1 MAPVESP
8 LNSRYADLVR
18 LLTRYGRSDLVSGAQ
33 LDEFAVAEPSGSVG
47 VEDAADA
54 TGDVPNAEQFASDL
68 ERMGP
73 TFVKL
78 GQLLST
84 RFDLLP
90 AAYTT
95 ALGRLQDSVE
105 PIPFDEIREVVES
118 ELGARIQD
126 RFSDFSTEP
135 LAAASIG
142 QVHAATLR
150 NGREV
155 VVKVQR
161 PGVRETI
168 RDDMEVLARLASLA
182 DRRTS
187 AGRRFGFGQLL
198 GQFRRSLAGEL
209 DYRREAKNL
218 ELFGELTAD
227 YDLLVVPQPT
237 MDYTTSRVLT
247 MERIEGRKVTDV
259 GRLGLLD
266 VEARPIVE
274 QLFAAYLRM
283 ILDRGVLHA
292 DPHPGNLLLTDDGR
306 LALLD
311 LGMTASVPPR
321 IQEEV
326 VKLLLSISEGD
337 GEETAT
343 ILAAM
348 GHPIEGYDAAAF
360 RDDVSHLVSEAV
372 ASGADLQVGTV
383 LVDLSRLSGTH
394 GLRPPAEMS
403 MIGKALLNLDQ
414 ATSHLDPDFAPA
426 EAIRDNVS
434 QIFRSGLKTSPAGLL
449 SAAIEAKNFTAQLP
463 KRANRILDS
472 MADGEFTVRVNAI
485 DEERLHLVLQ
495 RMANRLTLGLIIA
508 ATLIGASF
516 MMRVPSSWTI
526 LGYPGIAI
534 FFFLLAA
541 VGGVVLAV
549 WIIATDRKVART
561 SERRQSPPG
570 MG

>member
-1 MAPVESP
+1 VENP
-8 LNSRYADLVR
+8 LNSRYVDLVR
-18 LLTRYGRSDLVSGAQ
+18 LLGRYGRSDLVSGAQ
-33 LDEFAVAEPSGSVG
+33 LDEFAIADPSGTGGDDRV
-47 VEDAADA
+47 V
-54 TGDVPNAEQFASDL
+54 GDVDTAERFASDL

-73 TFVKL
+73 TFIKL

-95 ALGRLQDSVE
+95 ALARLQDSVE
-105 PIPFDEIREVVES
+105 PISFGAVREVVES
-118 ELGARIQD
+118 ELGAPIKD
-126 RFSDFSTEP
+126 RFSDFSADP
-135 LAAASIG
+135 LASASIG

-168 RDDMEVLARLASLA
+168 RDDMEVLTRLATVA
-182 DRRTS
+182 DNRT
-187 AGRRFGFGQLL
+187 ATGRRFGFRDLL

-218 ELFGELTAD
+218 VLFGELTAD

-237 MDYTTSRVLT
+237 LEYTTSRVLT
-247 MERIEGRKVTDV
+247 MERIEGRRVTDV

-266 VEARPIVE
+266 VDARPIVE

-283 ILDRGVLHA
+283 ILDQGVLHA
-292 DPHPGNLLLTDDGR
+292 DPHPGNLMLTDDGR

-311 LGMTASVPPR
+311 LGMTATVPPR
-321 IQEEV
+321 IQQEA
-326 VKLLLSISEGD
+326 VKLLLAISEGD
-337 GEETAT
+337 GEEAAS
-343 ILAAM
+343 ILASM
-348 GHPIEGYDAAAF
+348 GHPLEGYDAAAF
-360 RDDVSHLVSEAV
+360 RDEVSHLVSEAV

-383 LVDLSRLSGTH
+383 LVDLTRLSGKH

-414 ATSHLDPDFAPA
+414 ATTHLDPTFAPA

-434 QIFRSGLKTSPAGLL
+434 EIFRSGLKTTPAGII

-463 KRANRILDS
+463 RRANRILDA
-472 MADGEFTVRVNAI
+472 MAEGEFSLHVDAI
-485 DEERLHLVLQ
+485 DEERLHVVLQ
-495 RMANRLTLGLIIA
+495 RVANRLTLGLVIS
-508 ATLIGASF
+508 ATLVGAAF

-534 FFFLLAA
+534 IFFLLAG
-541 VGGVVLAV
+541 VGGLGLAV
-549 WIIATDRKVART
+549 WILTTDRKVAHT
-561 SERRQSPPG
+561 QHRREPPPRPR
-570 MG
+570 

>member
-1 MAPVESP
+1 MENP
-8 LNSRYADLVR
+8 LNSRYVDLVR
-18 LLTRYGRSDLVSGAQ
+18 LLGRYGRSDLVSGAQ
-33 LDEFAVAEPSGSVG
+33 LDEFAVADSSG
-47 VEDAADA
+47 ADD
-54 TGDVPNAEQFASDL
+54 TVVGDVDTAERFAADL

-73 TFVKL
+73 TFIKL

-95 ALGRLQDSVE
+95 ALARLQDSVE
-105 PIPFDEIREVVES
+105 PIGFGAVREVVES
-118 ELGARIQD
+118 ELGAPIKH
-126 RFSDFSTEP
+126 RFSDFSADP

-150 NGREV
+150 NGRDV

-168 RDDMEVLARLASLA
+168 RDDMEVLTRLATVA
-182 DRRTS
+182 DNRT
-187 AGRRFGFGQLL
+187 ATGRRFGFRDLL

-218 ELFGELTAD
+218 MLFGDLTAD

-237 MDYTTSRVLT
+237 LEYTTSRVLT
-247 MERIEGRKVTDV
+247 MERIIGRRVTDI

-266 VEARPIVE
+266 IDARPIVE

-283 ILDRGVLHA
+283 ILDQGVLHA
-292 DPHPGNLLLTDDGR
+292 DPHPGNLMLTDDGR

-321 IQEEV
+321 IQQEA
-326 VKLLLSISEGD
+326 VKLLLAISEGD
-337 GEETAT
+337 GEDAAS

-348 GHPIEGYDAAAF
+348 GHPLEGYDAAAF
-360 RDDVSHLVSEAV
+360 RDEVSHLVSEAV

-383 LVDLSRLSGTH
+383 MVDLSRLSGKH

-414 ATSHLDPDFAPA
+414 ATAHLDPTFAPA

-434 QIFRSGLKTSPAGLL
+434 EIFRSGLKTTPAGII

-463 KRANRILDS
+463 RRANRILDA
-472 MADGEFTVRVNAI
+472 MAEGEFSVHVDAI

-495 RMANRLTLGLIIA
+495 RVANRLTLGLVIA
-508 ATLIGASF
+508 ATLVGAAF

-534 FFFLLAA
+534 IFFLLAA
-541 VGGVVLAV
+541 AGGLGLAG
-549 WIIATDRKVART
+549 WIVATDRKVAHTQHQRQPPPRT
-561 SERRQSPPG
+561 R
-570 MG
+570 